1 MKSLQFSTFGNAADV
16 IEVVDV
22 AEPDAPQAGEVVAAV
37 EYAPIN
43 PSELLMIRGFY
54 GVKPP
59 LPAPLGQEGVARVVA
74 LGKGVTN
81 LGVGDRVSVPWGN
94 PVWRKRLLLKAAGL
108 ERVPASADPQQL
120 SMVRTNSPTAGILL
134 QEFADLKR
142 GDWIVQNAGNSGVG
156 RNVIAF
162 AREWGIKTVSL
173 VRREEL
179 VADLQAA
186 GGDVV
191 LVDGPGIAK
200 QVEQATGGAK
210 IRLAFDGVAGE
221 ATASLAAILA
231 PGGKLVFYAGMS
243 GKPGAVHPGLVIF
256 KNISLVGFWLGN
268 PAWSSSPKVAEHV
281 ATAVRLIDEGKL
293 KVPVA
298 AVYPLTAAKE
308 AIAHAQRGGKVLFKP
323 TG

>member
-1 MKSLQFSTFGNAADV
+1 MKSLQFSAFGNAAEV
-16 IEVVDV
+16 IEVADI
-22 AEPDAPQAGEVVAAV
+22 AEPNPQAGEVVAAV

-59 LPAPLGQEGVARVVA
+59 LPAPLGQEGVAQVVA
-74 LGKGVTN
+74 LGQGVTN
-81 LGVGDRVSVPWGN
+81 LKVGDRVSVPWGN
-94 PVWRKRLLLKAAGL
+94 PVWRERVVLKAAVFQP
-108 ERVPASADPQQL
+108 VPASADPQQV

-134 QEFADLKR
+134 REFSDLGR

-162 AREWGIKTVSL
+162 AREWGIKTVNP

-179 VADLQAA
+179 VEDLRAA

-191 LVDGPGIAK
+191 LVDGPGVAK
-200 QVEQATGGAK
+200 QVEQATEGAR

-221 ATASLAAILA
+221 ATGGLTAILA

-243 GKPGAVHPGLVIF
+243 GKPAAVSAGQVIF

-298 AVYPLTAAKE
+298 AVYPLTAARE

>member
-1 MKSLQFSTFGNAADV
+1 MKSLQFSAFGNGADV
-16 IEVVDV
+16 IEVVDI
-22 AEPDAPQAGEVVAAV
+22 AEPQSPQAGEVIAEV
-37 EYAPIN
+37 EYTPIN
-43 PSELLMIRGFY
+43 PAELLMIRGLY

-59 LPAPLGQEGVARVVA
+59 LPAPLGNEGVARVVS
-74 LGKGVTN
+74 LGRDVTN
-81 LGVGDRVSVPWGN
+81 LQIGDRVIVPQGN
-94 PVWRKRLLLKAAGL
+94 PVWRERIVLKAAGL
-108 ERVPASADPQQL
+108 ESLPDSADPQQL
-120 SMVRTNSPTAGILL
+120 SMVRTNPPTAGILL
-134 QEFADLKR
+134 NEFSDLKR

-162 AREWGIKTVSL
+162 ARELGIKTVSL

-191 LVDGPGIAK
+191 LVDTPGVAK
-200 QVEQATGGAK
+200 QIAQATGGAK
-210 IRLAFDGVAGE
+210 IFLAFDGVAGE
-221 ATASLAAILA
+221 ATASLSASLT

-243 GKPGAVHPGLVIF
+243 GKPGVLNPIHVIF
-256 KNISLVGFWLGN
+256 KNISVVGFWLGY
-268 PAWSSSPKVAEHV
+268 PEWSKSPKVAEHV

-298 AVYPLTAAKE
+298 AIYPLTAAKE
-308 AIAHAQRGGKVLFKP
+308 AITHAQRGGKILFKP